1 MVPISALRL
10 THTSMP
16 SFENA
21 RNSSAEEICRRI
33 ADRVRA
39 ERRKLQ
45 LSQQEFA
52 GRCQIPLRTYKRFEL
67 GECDSLATFIKIVAA
82 FDRVVALELLFP
94 PKQVDTVPRTAVAL
108 LNRLV
113 QRLDEKV

>member
-1 MVPISALRL
+1 MSI
-10 THTSMP
+10 P

-21 RNSSAEEICRRI
+21 RNSTAEEICARI

-39 ERRKLQ
+39 ERRNLR

-52 GRCQIPLRTYKRFEL
+52 IQCKVPLRTYKRFEL
-67 GECDSLATFIKIVAA
+67 GECDSLATFIKIVGA
-82 FDRVVALELLFP
+82 FDRIVALELLFP
-94 PKQVDTVPRTAVAL
+94 PKQVDPVPRNALAL

-113 QRLDEKV
+113 QRLDDER

>member
-1 MVPISALRL
+1 MSI
-10 THTSMP
+10 P

-21 RNSSAEEICRRI
+21 RNFTAEEICARI

-39 ERRKLQ
+39 ERRNLR

-52 GRCQIPLRTYKRFEL
+52 IQCEVSLRTYKRFEL

-82 FDRVVALELLFP
+82 FDRIVALELLFP
-94 PKQVDTVPRTAVAL
+94 PKQVDPVPRNALAL

-113 QRLDEKV
+113 QRLDDER